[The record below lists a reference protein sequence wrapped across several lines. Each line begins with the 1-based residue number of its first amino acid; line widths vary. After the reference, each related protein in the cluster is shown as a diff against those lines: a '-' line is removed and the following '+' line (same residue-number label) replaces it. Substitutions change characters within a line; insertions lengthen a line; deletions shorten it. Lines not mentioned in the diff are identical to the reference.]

1 MERVNALDKSE
12 RNNEKLIKSL
22 QSQNSNL
29 RSQYSNLKDPVD
41 KHSEEYTRKSAQNDS
56 KFKLLLQQTKQLE
69 DTDINVC
76 NEKINTLCSEI
87 DRLNKL
93 QVMAQRAVQDLKL
106 SIKPSYANKASP
118 LSTPEYLNNSS
129 VIVTEHEKN
138 SNQSRF
144 TEQSDPQ
151 IGRSEYNKL
160 RNHDNET
167 GLTDNGTTYLP
178 TYDQSENIYCNNDEY
193 KIPVRIQRTTEDIKS
208 TNDDFFVGVSRKRSA
223 RFYLSGIDSKS
234 TRTGIVRYLELKGVT
249 TTFL

>member
-1 MERVNALDKSE
+1 MRVCVQSLVERVNALEQSE

-29 RSQYSNLKDPVD
+29 RSQYSNLNDQFD
-41 KHSEEYTRKSAQNDS
+41 KHSEEYPRKSAHNDS

-69 DTDINVC
+69 DIDINVC
-76 NEKINTLCSEI
+76 NEKIKTLCSEI

-118 LSTPEYLNNSS
+118 SRTPEYLNNSS
-129 VIVTEHEKN
+129 VSVTEHEKN

-160 RNHDNET
+160 RNHDT
-167 GLTDNGTTYLP
+167 
-178 TYDQSENIYCNNDEY
+178 
-193 KIPVRIQRTTEDIKS
+193 
-208 TNDDFFVGVSRKRSA
+208 VGQPA
-223 RFYLSGIDSKS
+223 
-234 TRTGIVRYLELKGVT
+234 
-249 TTFL
+249 